1 MLNKIIVSLFVLF
14 RTNVRILI
22 DKHTFL
28 FYNAIIQNKCSC
40 LNGGWNMSRQK
51 KLKRKQIRRNR
62 RISLCIS
69 ILSVSF
75 LLIIFFCNFKVIAEK
90 PATYKYYT
98 EVRVDR
104 GDTLWSIA
112 DRFMTEE
119 YTSRRTYVREIQ
131 KINNLGCELQYGERI
146 LVPYYSE
153 DLK

>member
-1 MLNKIIVSLFVLF
+1 
-14 RTNVRILI
+14 
-22 DKHTFL
+22 
-28 FYNAIIQNKCSC
+28 
-40 LNGGWNMSRQK
+40 MSRRK
-51 KLKRKQIRRNR
+51 KLRRKQIRRNR

-75 LLIIFFCNFKVIAEK
+75 LLVIFFCNFKVIAEK
-90 PATYKYYT
+90 PVAYKYYT

-119 YTSRRTYVREIQ
+119 YTSRRAYVREIQ
-131 KINNLGCELQYGERI
+131 KINNLGCEVQYGQRI

-153 DLK
+153 DVK

>member
-1 MLNKIIVSLFVLF
+1 
-14 RTNVRILI
+14 
-22 DKHTFL
+22 
-28 FYNAIIQNKCSC
+28 
-40 LNGGWNMSRQK
+40 MSRQK
-51 KLKRKQIRRNR
+51 KLRRKQIRRNR

-131 KINNLGCELQYGERI
+131 QINNLGCELQYGERI

-153 DLK
+153 DVK

>member
-1 MLNKIIVSLFVLF
+1 
-14 RTNVRILI
+14 
-22 DKHTFL
+22 
-28 FYNAIIQNKCSC
+28 
-40 LNGGWNMSRQK
+40 MSRQK

-131 KINNLGCELQYGERI
+131 QINNLGCELQYGERI

>member
-1 MLNKIIVSLFVLF
+1 
-14 RTNVRILI
+14 
-22 DKHTFL
+22 
-28 FYNAIIQNKCSC
+28 
-40 LNGGWNMSRQK
+40 MSRQK

-104 GDTLWSIA
+104 GDTFGSIA

-131 KINNLGCELQYGERI
+131 QINNLGCELQYGERI

-153 DLK
+153 DVK

>member
-1 MLNKIIVSLFVLF
+1 
-14 RTNVRILI
+14 
-22 DKHTFL
+22 
-28 FYNAIIQNKCSC
+28 
-40 LNGGWNMSRQK
+40 MSRQK
-51 KLKRKQIRRNR
+51 KLRRKQIRRNR

-75 LLIIFFCNFKVIAEK
+75 LLIIFFYNFKVIAEK

-131 KINNLGCELQYGERI
+131 QINNLGCELQYGERI

-153 DLK
+153 DVK

>member
-1 MLNKIIVSLFVLF
+1 MFLLYN
-14 RTNVRILI
+14 
-22 DKHTFL
+22 TFK
-28 FYNAIIQNKCSC
+28 QNKRSC
-40 LNGGWNMSRQK
+40 LNGGWNMSKQK
-51 KLKRKQIRRNR
+51 KLRRKQIRRNR

-75 LLIIFFCNFKVIAEK
+75 LLVIFSCNFKATAEK
-90 PATYKYYT
+90 PAIYKYYT

-119 YTSRRTYVREIQ
+119 YTSRRAYVREIQ
-131 KINNLGCELQYGERI
+131 QINNLGCELQYGKRI

-153 DLK
+153 EVK

>member
-1 MLNKIIVSLFVLF
+1 
-14 RTNVRILI
+14 
-22 DKHTFL
+22 
-28 FYNAIIQNKCSC
+28 
-40 LNGGWNMSRQK
+40 MSKQK
-51 KLKRKQIRRNR
+51 KLRRKQIRRNR

-75 LLIIFFCNFKVIAEK
+75 LLVIFSCNFKATAEK
-90 PATYKYYT
+90 PAIYKYYT

-119 YTSRRTYVREIQ
+119 YTSRRAYVREIQ
-131 KINNLGCELQYGERI
+131 LINNLGCELQYGKRI

-153 DLK
+153 EVK

>member
-1 MLNKIIVSLFVLF
+1 
-14 RTNVRILI
+14 
-22 DKHTFL
+22 
-28 FYNAIIQNKCSC
+28 
-40 LNGGWNMSRQK
+40 MSRRK
-51 KLKRKQIRRNR
+51 KLRRKQIRRNR

-119 YTSRRTYVREIQ
+119 YTSRRAYVREIP
-131 KINNLGCELQYGERI
+131 KINNLGCEAQYGQRI
-146 LVPYYSE
+146 LVPYR
-153 DLK
+153 